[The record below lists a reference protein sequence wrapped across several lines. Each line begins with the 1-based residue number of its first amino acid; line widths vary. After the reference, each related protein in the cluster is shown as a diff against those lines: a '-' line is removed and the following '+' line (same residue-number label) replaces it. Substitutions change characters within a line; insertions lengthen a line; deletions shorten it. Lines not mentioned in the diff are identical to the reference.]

1 MNLLEMISD
10 GVNIKPTGANHK
22 IVIDGK
28 PEMYPVYSIKL
39 EYLRYNVQ
47 NDRIA
52 SWISRYKA
60 EHGEGAFNELDVAAC
75 NDIIEGFIVD
85 SNKDAIDKT
94 QRSIVLRSQ
103 ERPGVVLADGLIV
116 DGNRRFTCLRR
127 LAAQNPSFG
136 WFEAVILPES
146 LGNDSKKIKM
156 LELSIQHGEEEK
168 VGYDPVDR
176 LVGIY
181 NDIISSNLLSK
192 EEYAQCIGVEPKE
205 LEKEII
211 KARYMNEFLEF
222 ANAKDQFHLAREL
235 KVAGV
240 INELQGVLKK
250 CKSDDQEEDVKN
262 IVFANMIAEPQGD
275 IVRFVRKMK
284 PILEGPDADRFIERE
299 NELAFEV
306 AERLKNKEVV
316 TSTDIAEIRDDVQL
330 ATAFREVME
339 SAENTTKMNK
349 ALKSPS
355 LSIIRAIK
363 DLDQVEESTFGLL
376 PADEIANIAA
386 EVAKLEARVH
396 MIKDKIAYKMGGE
409 EA

>member
-1 MNLLEMISD
+1 MNLLEMIGD

-39 EYLRYNVQ
+39 EFLHYNVQ

-60 EHGEGAFNELDVAAC
+60 EHGESAFNELDVTAC

-85 SNKDAIDKT
+85 SNKDAIEKT
-94 QRSIVLRSQ
+94 QRSIALRSQ

-127 LAAQNPSFG
+127 LAAENPSFG

-205 LEKEII
+205 LEKEIV

-240 INELQGVLKK
+240 INDLQGVLKK

-330 ATAFREVME
+330 ATTFREVME

>member
-1 MNLLEMISD
+1 M
-10 GVNIKPTGANHK
+10 
-22 IVIDGK
+22 
-28 PEMYPVYSIKL
+28 
-39 EYLRYNVQ
+39 
-47 NDRIA
+47 
-52 SWISRYKA
+52 
-60 EHGEGAFNELDVAAC
+60 
-75 NDIIEGFIVD
+75 
-85 SNKDAIDKT
+85 
-94 QRSIVLRSQ
+94 
-103 ERPGVVLADGLIV
+103 
-116 DGNRRFTCLRR
+116 
-127 LAAQNPSFG
+127 
-136 WFEAVILPES
+136 PES

-262 IVFANMIAEPQGD
+262 IVFANMITEPQGD
-275 IVRFVRKMK
+275 IVRFVRKIK

-306 AERLKNKEVV
+306 AERLKNKEIV
-316 TSTDIAEIRDDVQL
+316 TSTDIAEIRDDAQL

-339 SAENTTKMNK
+339 SAENTTKMTK

-386 EVAKLEARVH
+386 EVAKLEARVS

>member
-1 MNLLEMISD
+1 MNLLEMIGD

-39 EYLRYNVQ
+39 DYLRYNVQ

-60 EHGEGAFNELDVAAC
+60 EHGESAFNELDVAAC

-85 SNKDAIDKT
+85 SNKDAIDKM
-94 QRSIVLRSQ
+94 QRSIALRSQ

-127 LAAQNPSFG
+127 LAANNPSFG

-205 LEKEII
+205 LEKEIV

-240 INELQGVLKK
+240 INDLQGVLKK

-306 AERLKNKEVV
+306 AERLKSKEVV

>member
-1 MNLLEMISD
+1 MNLLEMIGD

-39 EYLRYNVQ
+39 EFLRYNVQ

-60 EHGEGAFNELDVAAC
+60 EHGESAFNELDVAAC

-85 SNKDAIDKT
+85 SNKDAIEKT
-94 QRSIVLRSQ
+94 QRSIDLRSQ

-127 LAAQNPSFG
+127 LAAENPSFG

-192 EEYAQCIGVEPKE
+192 EEYALCIGVEPKE
-205 LEKEII
+205 LEKEIV

-240 INELQGVLKK
+240 INDLQGVLKK

-330 ATAFREVME
+330 ATTFREVME

>member
-1 MNLLEMISD
+1 MNLFEMIDD

-39 EYLRYNVQ
+39 EFLRYNVQ

-94 QRSIVLRSQ
+94 QRSIALRSQ

-127 LAAQNPSFG
+127 LAANNPSFG

-181 NDIISSNLLSK
+181 NDIISANLLTK

-211 KARYMNEFLEF
+211 KARYMSEFLEF

-240 INELQGVLKK
+240 INDLQGVLKK
-250 CKSDDQEEDVKN
+250 CKSDEQEEDVKN

-306 AERLKNKEVV
+306 AERLTNKEIV

-339 SAENTTKMNK
+339 SAENATKMNK

-386 EVAKLEARVH
+386 EVAKLEARVS

-409 EA
+409 EV

>member
-1 MNLLEMISD
+1 MNLFEMIDD

-39 EYLRYNVQ
+39 EFLRYNVQ

-85 SNKDAIDKT
+85 SNKDAIGKT
-94 QRSIVLRSQ
+94 QRSIALRSQ

-127 LAAQNPSFG
+127 LAAENPSFG

-205 LEKEII
+205 LEKEIV

-240 INELQGVLKK
+240 INDLQGVLKK

-396 MIKDKIAYKMGGE
+396 MIKDKIAYKMGE